1 MLRYDSATGKLY
13 WRERCSDL
21 FNATESRTAEHSCR
35 RWNSQYANKEAFTY
49 VTPKGYKTGCIFGQI
64 YLAHRVIWAMQT
76 GAWPVDQL
84 DHVSGSTVDN
94 RLINLRDVSNRENA
108 RNSALRSNNT
118 SGVVGVNWNKSTQK
132 WKAQIRTPNGVQ
144 KHLGYF
150 SEKCDAIASRK
161 AASLEYGYHKNHGR
175 AAL

>member
-1 MLRYDSATGKLY
+1 MSFNISIATLRTVLRYDSATGKLY

-84 DHVSGSTVDN
+84 DQMFQTE
-94 RLINLRDVSNRENA
+94 RTRE
-108 RNSALRSNNT
+108 
-118 SGVVGVNWNKSTQK
+118 
-132 WKAQIRTPNGVQ
+132 TPRFGATT
-144 KHLGYF
+144 L
-150 SEKCDAIASRK
+150 
-161 AASLEYGYHKNHGR
+161 AASWALTGIRVRKNGR
-175 AAL
+175 RRSERQTGFKSILGISQKSAMPLLQEKPRV